1 MTCQLRT
8 RRVLEGQK
16 ANFYS
21 LVQISSLVIS
31 IIITAIMIV
40 TASPLILVNKRDLI
54 LSRDLSLKP
63 KVDHLSVHS
72 VRIHKADKTTALI
85 IITAAISDQRVGS
98 IKEILLTRK
107 RPIMPLPVLALL
119 SHKQNPHILNTV
131 FNTIG

>member
-1 MTCQLRT
+1 
-8 RRVLEGQK
+8 
-16 ANFYS
+16 
-21 LVQISSLVIS
+21 
-31 IIITAIMIV
+31 MIV

-72 VRIHKADKTTALI
+72 VRIHKEDKTTALI

-98 IKEILLTRK
+98 IKEVLLTRK
-107 RPIMPLPVLALL
+107 SPIMLLPVLALL
-119 SHKQNPHILNTV
+119 CHKQNPHILNTV